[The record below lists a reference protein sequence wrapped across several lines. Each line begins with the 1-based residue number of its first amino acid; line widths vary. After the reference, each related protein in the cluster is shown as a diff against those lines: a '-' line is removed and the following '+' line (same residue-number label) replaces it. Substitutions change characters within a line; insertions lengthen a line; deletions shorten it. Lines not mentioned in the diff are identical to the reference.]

1 MERAARERPL
11 RSGPPPEPPPGL
23 RRPPPPPPQGQAKG
37 PLRVLHIKVEEP
49 EPGGGDPPGCRGDS
63 RESGGEFRCSPA
75 PWWDREEVRG
85 AIKRERD
92 HERGSGESQ
101 NEVKVLEKRGD
112 GKEPWRGGSVKV
124 EPPDVAFEAC
134 RVKIEKDD
142 ALAASLCGPAHAS
155 TDDRK
160 PQLCEGFG
168 ILPEDLKIPVVFH
181 PLPPGTRI
189 QIQGPLPSELIH
201 VTKVP
206 VKQVPLKMQSL
217 LQPSVK
223 IETKNVPLT
232 VLPSDSGMPDTPFS
246 KDKSGHVKR
255 PMNAFMVWARIHRPA
270 LAKANPAANNAEIS
284 VQLGLEWSK
293 LTEEQKQPYYDEAQ
307 KIKQRHREEFPGW
320 VYQPRPGK
328 RKRFPLPVSAV
339 FSSTSQSIIAT
350 SPAGMCP
357 FQSPVYPVVI
367 PNVKNSIGHPV
378 CESPSAIRLP
388 ASSIQHAGAITLFQ
402 STSAS
407 TASVAVPAP
416 TLPLRPVISP
426 QHFAEPAQTEALDVP
441 SGLNCSLKRPTPVF
455 IESFSRNPSN
465 ITTTNGRFS
474 VSNSEPPKEYP
485 GVSIFPRGVPLPQPT
500 PFLHSHLYESPPI
513 GQPASL
519 FGVPPRFSFHH
530 PYFVPG
536 PHYFPSSN
544 NQYVPMAVRL
554 PGHKLGLMMTHQTQK
569 NLMSCTCPF
578 SRPPFGYGNFSSSVP
593 ECLGFYED
601 RYQRQEV
608 MFSALEGDYPFKEYP
623 EESIREGH
631 RSCERVEVVSCHNSC
646 SEERYLSPLPQLDV
660 GALEEVLSATSS
672 TPSSIH
678 LVNVTDS
685 DEEEEVKLLREL

>member
-1 MERAARERPL
+1 
-11 RSGPPPEPPPGL
+11 
-23 RRPPPPPPQGQAKG
+23 
-37 PLRVLHIKVEEP
+37 
-49 EPGGGDPPGCRGDS
+49 
-63 RESGGEFRCSPA
+63 
-75 PWWDREEVRG
+75 
-85 AIKRERD
+85 
-92 HERGSGESQ
+92 
-101 NEVKVLEKRGD
+101 
-112 GKEPWRGGSVKV
+112 VKV

-134 RVKIEKDD
+134 RVKREKDD
-142 ALAASLCGPAHAS
+142 GPAGSLCGPARAS

-160 PQLCEGFG
+160 AQRCEGFG
-168 ILPEDLKIPVVFH
+168 ILPEELKIPVVFH
-181 PLPPGTRI
+181 SLPPGTRI
-189 QIQGPLPSELIH
+189 QIQGPLPPELIH

-217 LQPSVK
+217 LEPSVK

-339 FSSTSQSIIAT
+339 FSGASQSIIAT
-350 SPAGMCP
+350 NPAGICP
-357 FQSPVYPVVI
+357 FQSPAYSVLI
-367 PNVKNSIGHPV
+367 PNVKNSIGHPA

-388 ASSIQHAGAITLFQ
+388 ASSIQHAGPIALFQ
-402 STSAS
+402 TTSAS
-407 TASVAVPAP
+407 TTSVAVPAP

-426 QHFAEPAQTEALDVP
+426 QHFAEPAQTEALDVS
-441 SGLNCSLKRPTPVF
+441 SGLNCSLKRPAPVF
-455 IESFSRNPSN
+455 FESFSRNPSN
-465 ITTTNGRFS
+465 ITTTNGRFP
-474 VSNSEPPKEYP
+474 VSNREPPKEYP
-485 GVSIFPRGVPLPQPT
+485 GVSVFPRGVPLPQAT

-519 FGVPPRFSFHH
+519 FGVSPRFSFHH
-530 PYFVPG
+530 SYFVPG
-536 PHYFPSSN
+536 PHYFPSS
-544 NQYVPMAVRL
+544 
-554 PGHKLGLMMTHQTQK
+554 
-569 NLMSCTCPF
+569 TCPF
-578 SRPPFGYGNFSSSVP
+578 SRPPFGCGNFSSSAP

-608 MFSALEGDYPFKEYP
+608 MFSALDGDYPFKEYP
-623 EESIREGH
+623 EERIREDR
-631 RSCERVEVVSCHNSC
+631 RSCESLEIVSCHNSC
-646 SEERYLSPLPQLDV
+646 NEERYLSPLPQLDV
-660 GALEEVLSATSS
+660 GALEEVLSATPS
-672 TPSSIH
+672 TPSSI

-685 DEEEEVKLLREL
+685 DDEEEVKLLREL